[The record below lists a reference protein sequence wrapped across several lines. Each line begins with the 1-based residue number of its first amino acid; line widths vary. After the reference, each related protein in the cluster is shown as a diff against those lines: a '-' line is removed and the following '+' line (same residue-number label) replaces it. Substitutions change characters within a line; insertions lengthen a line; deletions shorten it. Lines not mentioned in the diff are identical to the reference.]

1 MTEEKL
7 RGFMKELEKKG
18 TNGLM
23 IFEDKNGYGVI
34 GNGITAYS
42 LVRGLTSLFKKDPE
56 ILDNILKVMAFEFIN
71 EKLEEN
77 SYVDELKS
85 KGKLN

>member
-7 RGFMKELEKKG
+7 RDFMDELAKKG
-18 TNGLM
+18 IKALM
-23 IFEDKNGYGVI
+23 IFEHKSEWGVI
-34 GNGITAYS
+34 GNGITVYP
-42 LVRGLTSLFKKDPE
+42 VIRGLTSLFKKDPE
-56 ILDNILKVMAFEFIN
+56 LLNDILKGMAFEFIN
-71 EKLEEN
+71 EKLEEA

>member
-1 MTEEKL
+1 
-7 RGFMKELEKKG
+7 
-18 TNGLM
+18 M

-42 LVRGLTSLFKKDPE
+42 LVRGLTNLFKKDPE
-56 ILDNILKVMAFEFIN
+56 LLNDILKGMAFEFIN
-71 EKLEEN
+71 EKLEEA
-77 SYVDELKS
+77 SYVEELKS